1 MNFPLEHLPER
12 SVAPRSYGLTMM
24 MDKGLSIKEAE
35 HFIQSS
41 APFTD
46 LVKFGF
52 GTALITRDL
61 KEKVRLYQSAGLTPY
76 FGGTLFEMFFVRGQF
91 EAYRKFV
98 DEAGLTLVEV
108 SDGTIRMTHEEKL
121 RCIRTLAGEYRVL
134 SEVGSKVKGVEIADE
149 RWVSHMKTELESGS
163 WKVIAEARE
172 SGTIGIYDSE
182 GKANRKLIDAIRQEI
197 SEHDVIWE
205 APNKAQQTLF
215 IKLLGAN
222 VNLGNIAPAEVVS
235 LEALR
240 CGMRGDTFFD
250 VLPDEYQSR
259 KQQHIE

>member
-1 MNFPLEHLPER
+1 MNFAIKHIPDR
-12 SVAPRSYGLTMM
+12 TSGVRSYGLTMM
-24 MDKGLSIKEAE
+24 MDKGLSLMEAE
-35 HFIQSS
+35 NFISSS

-61 KEKVRLYQSAGLTPY
+61 KEKVKLYQSAGLKPY
-76 FGGTLFEMFFVRGQF
+76 FGGTLFEMYFVRGQF
-91 EAYRKFV
+91 EAYRQFV
-98 DEAGLTLVEV
+98 DEVGLGNVEV
-108 SDGTIRMTHEEKL
+108 SDGTIKMEHEEKL
-121 RCIRTLAGEYRVL
+121 ECIRMLAADFEVL
-134 SEVGSKVKGVEIADE
+134 SEIGSKVKGVELSNE
-149 RWVSHMKTELESGS
+149 TWVSHMKEELASGA

-182 GKANRKLIDAIRQEI
+182 GKANSELIDAIRQEV
-197 SEHDVIWE
+197 SVQDVLWE
-205 APNKAQQTLF
+205 APNKSQQTMF

-222 VNLGNIAPAEVVS
+222 VNLGNIAPHEVVS

-250 VLPDEYQSR
+250 VLPEKFQSR
-259 KQQHIE
+259 KQ